1 MRTRLSLAKAARMR
15 GARLSEMSQT
25 QTKILQ
31 LVDAATIA
39 VTARGRGPAGVLGKT
54 LAVSVTRN
62 THVRRSTAP
71 HGAWERLHK
80 PLPRR

>member
-15 GARLSEMSQT
+15 DARLSEMSQT

-31 LVDAATIA
+31 LVDVATIA

-62 THVRRSTAP
+62 IRPEVHCPTRGLGATA
-71 HGAWERLHK
+71 
-80 PLPRR
+80 